1 MSLYYVIFH
10 LYNLCTYFSHI
21 DGRVL
26 VALADGTVAIF
37 QRGSDGQWD
46 FSQYHII
53 TLGSPQHSI
62 RCMTVVLG
70 KTVWCGYRNKIH
82 VIDPVSM
89 SLEVSKTRHRQSA
102 NTTENIEIY
111 VSLAVHR

>member
-1 MSLYYVIFH
+1 MKINFIVKNFTDEKFFLI
-10 LYNLCTYFSHI
+10 YFSHI
-21 DGRVL
+21 QGRVL

-37 QRGSDGQWD
+37 RRGLDGQWD
-46 FSQYHII
+46 LSQYHVI

-82 VIDPVSM
+82 IIDPIKM
-89 SLEVSKTRHRQSA
+89 TLEV
-102 NTTENIEIY
+102 IFY
-111 VSLAVHR
+111 F